1 LALAVKKWN
10 FCHFAKKKKSSTVR
24 CVTVVQVHS
33 RRKWSQ
39 LLFLAKR
46 LEGASSMLLGFDNV
60 WMGQKLPTGT
70 ERWSLKYPILYKF
83 NVKIREKI

>member
-1 LALAVKKWN
+1 LALAVKKGI
-10 FCHFAKKKKSSTVR
+10 FVILRKKRKEFNGVLRHR
-24 CVTVVQVHS
+24 CAGARSVHS

-70 ERWSLKYPILYKF
+70 ERWSLK
-83 NVKIREKI
+83 

>member
-1 LALAVKKWN
+1 MEFLS
-10 FCHFAKKKKSSTVR
+10 FCKKKEEFNGVLRHRSAGARS
-24 CVTVVQVHS
+24 VHS

-39 LLFLAKR
+39 LLFRAKR
-46 LEGASSMLLGFDNV
+46 LEGASSMLMGFDNV

-83 NVKIREKI
+83 NVKIREKKFR